1 MKPAGT
7 DPQGLRLASPGA
19 GILGLEASEEV
30 RAIARFFCP
39 QHLSVGQRVALPEQA
54 AHHAGRVLRLKPGD
68 ALVLFNGEGGEFE
81 ARIDALRKGAV
92 DVLVEKF
99 HARERESALRIV
111 LAQGVSTAEKMDFTL
126 QKAVELG
133 VEAIY
138 PVLTEKGV
146 VRLDEARAA
155 RRQVHWQAVV
165 ASACEQCGRNRVPR
179 VAPVSALPR
188 FLQELA
194 REPTRLVLSP
204 RAERSLRDLA
214 APAAGAIFLAGP
226 AGGLSAREE
235 RQAIDAGFEAVRL
248 GPRILRTET
257 AAMAALAAAQAL
269 WGDF

>member
-1 MKPAGT
+1 M
-7 DPQGLRLASPGA
+7 S
-19 GILGLEASEEV
+19 
-30 RAIARFFCP
+30 IARFFCP
-39 QHLSVGQRVALPEQA
+39 QPLSPGQRIALPEQA
-54 AHHAGRVLRLKPGD
+54 AHHASRVLRLKLGD
-68 ALVLFNGEGGEFE
+68 ALVVFNGDGGEFE

-92 DVLVEKF
+92 DVLVGQF
-99 HARERESALRIV
+99 HAIERESTLRIM

-138 PVLTEKGV
+138 PILTEKGV

-155 RRQVHWQAVV
+155 RRQLHWQAVV

-179 VAPVSALPR
+179 VAPVSTLPQFLHAFPHEGPR
-188 FLQELA
+188 F
-194 REPTRLVLSP
+194 VLSP
-204 RAERSLRDLA
+204 RAQRPLRDLA
-214 APAAGAIFLAGP
+214 PPVAGATFLAGP
-226 AGGLSAREE
+226 EGGLSAGEE
-235 RQAIDAGFEAVRL
+235 QQAIDAGFEAVRL